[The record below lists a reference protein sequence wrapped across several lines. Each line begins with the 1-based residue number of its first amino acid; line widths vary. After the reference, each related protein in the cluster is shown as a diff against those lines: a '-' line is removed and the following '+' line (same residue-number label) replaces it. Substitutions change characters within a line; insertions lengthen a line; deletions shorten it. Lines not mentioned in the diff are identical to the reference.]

1 MPPPAERA
9 ICGAVEEASVRR
21 YPGVLVPKPVQLFR
35 KMLFDSVEEAIKLL
49 TVKLFDVVAIKE
61 VPLELE
67 VMIEFPA
74 NEVTFVPPFATPRV
88 PLTPDTSGT

>member
-1 MPPPAERA
+1 M
-9 ICGAVEEASVRR
+9 EEASVRR
-21 YPGVLVPKPVQLFR
+21 YPGVLVPKPVQLF
-35 KMLFDSVEEAIKLL
+35 KKTLFDSVDEAIRLL

-74 NEVTFVPPFATPRV
+74 NEVTFVPPFATGKI
-88 PLTPDTSGT
+88 PLTPDVSGT